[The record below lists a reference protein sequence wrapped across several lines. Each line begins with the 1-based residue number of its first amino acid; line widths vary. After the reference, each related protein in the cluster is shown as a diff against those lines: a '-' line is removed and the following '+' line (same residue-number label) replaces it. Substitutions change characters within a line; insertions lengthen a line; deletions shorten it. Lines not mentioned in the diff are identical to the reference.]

1 MTASTTASSSL
12 IRRRTAVVLLAGLGS
27 LAGLG
32 ALGALAHFSGN
43 AWVMGSFGASC
54 VLLFGFPDGPF
65 SRPRNLVG
73 GHLLS
78 TTVGLLVLHYCGT
91 EWYFMAL
98 AGALALMLMLATD
111 TVHPPAGSNPV
122 IIFLAQPGWDFLVM
136 PTLAGVLVLLV
147 ISQAWRWGSR
157 PR

>member
-12 IRRRTAVVLLAGLGS
+12 ARRRPAVILLAGLGS

-32 ALGALAHFSGN
+32 ALGALAHYSGN

-65 SRPRNLVG
+65 SRPRNLIG

-78 TTVGLLVLHYCGT
+78 TTVGLLVLHYGGT
-91 EWYFMAL
+91 DWYFMAL

-147 ISQAWRWGSR
+147 ISQGWRWGSK